1 MAARRVARPPPI
13 NYLPK
18 SSLDSAAQSSINSI
32 LKQLKSCTR
41 RLQTALASHAL
52 ELRVLE
58 RLYYKGKNQHRT
70 ALFWRNVTE
79 LRRYGERV
87 DGMDLYGLV
96 ERMRVTFW
104 GEAALQK

>member
-1 MAARRVARPPPI
+1 MAARRVALSPPVI
-13 NYLPK
+13 YLPK
-18 SSLDSAAQSSINSI
+18 ASLDLAAQSGINPI

-41 RLQTALASHAL
+41 RLQTALAAHAL

-70 ALFWRNVTE
+70 ALFWRNVAE
-79 LRRYGERV
+79 MRRYGERV
-87 DGMDLYGLV
+87 EGMGLYDLV
-96 ERMRVTFW
+96 ERMRVAFW

>member
-1 MAARRVARPPPI
+1 MAARRVALPPPVT
-13 NYLPK
+13 YLPK
-18 SSLDSAAQSSINSI
+18 TSLDSAAQSSVHSI

-70 ALFWRNVTE
+70 ALFWRNVAE
-79 LRRYGERV
+79 MRRYGERV
-87 DGMDLYGLV
+87 ETTDLYGLV
-96 ERMRVTFW
+96 ERMRVAFW
-104 GEAALQK
+104 GEAGLQK